1 VTETPGRAA
10 DEARARDVEDGEA
23 GRYPP
28 PTLAWAI
35 VAMLF
40 VAYIFSFIDRM
51 IIGLLVEPMKA
62 DLGVTDTQISLL
74 QGMAFALFYTL
85 AGLPIARLIDR
96 KPRMRII
103 AAGVAVWSLMT
114 AACGVATQ
122 YWHLFIARMGVGV
135 GEATLSPAAY
145 SLISDSFPKRRLGL
159 AMGVYGL
166 GSAVGAGLAFL
177 IGAAVVKLVVAAGEV
192 SLPLIGGVSA
202 WQLTFL
208 IVGLPGLL
216 IALVFQFMPE
226 PPRGADAGA
235 GGGAPLGE
243 VFGFIRKRADALG
256 AAIAA
261 VSLVNFAVL
270 GSVSWVA
277 VMFVRVHGF
286 SLSQAGSAAG
296 LGLIGGGVIG
306 LIGGGLLTDRIDGGS
321 PQGRLRFCA
330 IAAIGG
336 TLGALVFPLVA
347 SPALAIAFF
356 VLFFSCAA
364 VPVGA
369 AITAIQQ
376 MTPAGM
382 RATIGAVY
390 IFVVNI
396 VGLALGPSATAL
408 VGDTF
413 FATETGIRYAIAWT
427 AVPSFALAGVLFA
440 VAAARGREPAA
451 EKPGAERPVEP
462 APFLAGSAADA

>member
-1 VTETPGRAA
+1 MRDTAGDP
-10 DEARARDVEDGEA
+10 EAEEE

-28 PTLAWAI
+28 PKLAWAI

-145 SLISDSFPKRRLGL
+145 SLITDSFPKKRLGL

-177 IGAAVVKLVVAAGEV
+177 IGAAVVRLVVEAGEV
-192 SLPLIGGVSA
+192 SVPLIGAVSA

-226 PPRGADAGA
+226 PPRGGGA
-235 GGGAPLGE
+235 TSQEGAPLSE
-243 VFGFIRKRADALG
+243 VFRFIRSRSAALG

-277 VMFVRVHGF
+277 VMFVRVHEF
-286 SLSQAGSAAG
+286 SLSDAGAAAG
-296 LGLIGGGVIG
+296 FGLIIGGVIG
-306 LIGGGLLTDRIDGGS
+306 LIGGGVITDRMDGGS
-321 PQGRLRFCA
+321 PHGRLKFCA
-330 IAAIGG
+330 MTAVTG
-336 TLGALVFPLVA
+336 TIGALIFPLASSPTVA
-347 SPALAIAFF
+347 VAAFI
-356 VLFFSCAA
+356 LFFASAA

-376 MTPAGM
+376 MTPAPM

-408 VGDTF
+408 IGDTF
-413 FATETGIRYAIAWT
+413 YPTETGIRYAIVWVA
-427 AVPSFALAGVLFA
+427 AVGFFGAGLLFALAA
-440 VAAARGREPAA
+440 SRTRSTPAPAAAL
-451 EKPGAERPVEP
+451 EP
-462 APFLAGSAADA
+462 APFLSTGAATDS